1 MENQR
6 LLLYFTLFFIL
17 YLLWTEWQLDYGPKP
32 QAPIAET
39 TTAPGPASAQQEL
52 VEVPDAA
59 EVEAPKADVAVFEST
74 STEHADA
81 RRVRVLTDVLDVEI
95 DTRGG
100 DIRRAVLRNYA
111 KTADKPE
118 EKLVLMSDTEV
129 NFFIAQSGLVSANA
143 GTAPTHNAVFS
154 AENTDYRLAEGEDKI
169 NVVLSWV
176 GEQGVRVIKTYTF
189 HRNSYVI
196 DIEHRVLAGDTD
208 WSGSQYMQL
217 VRTPP
222 SEDDKSAFIY
232 TYTGGVIFNDDIKYE
247 KIEFD
252 DIAEENLKDNI
263 GDGCLNLNS
272 RQRGCELNGGWLA
285 MMQHYF
291 LAAWIPEA
299 GVNNLFYSKHP
310 SNTYKY
316 ILGTR
321 SPALKIAPGESDVF
335 NTRLVVGPKLQNQ
348 LKTIAPGLELT
359 VDYGVLTIIAKPLFW
374 LLNIFYGWFSNW
386 GWAIIFLTIS
396 VKAIF
401 YKLSEMSYRSMA
413 RMRKVAPRIQQMK
426 ERYGDDRQGMSKA
439 MMDLYKREKINPMGG
454 CFPIL
459 VQMPVFI
466 ALYWVLL
473 ESVEMRHAP
482 FILWIDNLSARD
494 PYFILPLIM
503 GVSMWVQQKLNPAP
517 VDPVQQKIFQY
528 MPFVFTVMFA
538 FFPSGLVLYWVVN
551 NILSIAQQYVITRR
565 IEKEA

>member
-6 LLLYFTLFFIL
+6 LLLYFTLFFII
-17 YLLWTEWQLDYGPKP
+17 YLLWAEWQMDYGPKQEVP
-32 QAPIAET
+32 VAETSAQVEQQAQQDIAEVPEAAVAA
-39 TTAPGPASAQQEL
+39 APGETEVIASGDVEQQTAQ
-52 VEVPDAA
+52 
-59 EVEAPKADVAVFEST
+59 
-74 STEHADA
+74 
-81 RRVRVLTDVLDVEI
+81 RIRVLTDVLDIEI

-100 DIRRAVLRNYA
+100 DIKRVVLRNYA
-111 KTADKPE
+111 KTAKKPE
-118 EKLVLMSDTEV
+118 EKLVLMTDKEV
-129 NFFIAQSGLVSANA
+129 NFFIAQSGLVSVNT
-143 GTAPTHNAVFS
+143 GTAPTHNAVYS
-154 AENTDYRLAEGEDKI
+154 ARNTEYRLAEGEEEI
-169 NVVLSWV
+169 SVPLSWT
-176 GEQGVRVIKTYTF
+176 GENGVRVDKVYTF
-189 HRNSYVI
+189 RRNDYVI
-196 DIEHRVLAGDTD
+196 DLEHVVKAGDAD

-222 SEDDKSAFIY
+222 SEEDKSAFIY
-232 TYTGGVIFNDDIKYE
+232 TYTGGVVFNDDIKYE

-252 DIAEENLKDNI
+252 DIADENLKDTI

-272 RQRGCELNGGWLA
+272 RQKGCELTGGWLA

-299 GVNNLFYSKHP
+299 GVNNLFYSRNP
-310 SNTYKY
+310 SDTYKY

-321 SPALKIAPGESDVF
+321 SPAQKIAAGETAGF
-335 NTRLVVGPKLQNQ
+335 NSRLVIGPKLQND
-348 LKTIAPGLELT
+348 LKKIAPGLELT

-374 LLNIFYGWFSNW
+374 LLNIFYGWFGNW
-386 GWAIIFLTIS
+386 GWAIIFLTIT

-413 RMRKVAPRIQQMK
+413 KMRKVAPRIKQMK
-426 ERYGDDRQGMSKA
+426 ERYGDDRQAMSKA
-439 MMDLYKREKINPMGG
+439 MMDMYKREKINPMGG

-494 PYFILPLIM
+494 PYFILPIIM
-503 GVSMWVQQKLNPAP
+503 GVSMWIQQKLNPAP

-528 MPFVFTVMFA
+528 MPFVFTAMFA
-538 FFPSGLVLYWVVN
+538 FFPAGLVLYWVVN

>member
-6 LLLYFTLFFIL
+6 LLLYFTLFFVL
-17 YLLWTEWQLDYGPKP
+17 YLLWAEWQMDYGPKP
-32 QAPIAET
+32 EPQVAET
-39 TTAPGPASAQQEL
+39 TTTTPTGQAEL
-52 VEVPDAA
+52 TELTEVPEAAVTAA
-59 EVEAPKADVAVFEST
+59 EPDVIDSTPQGAVSGQNI
-74 STEHADA
+74 
-81 RRVRVLTDVLDVEI
+81 RVVTDVLDVEI
-95 DTRGG
+95 NPRGG
-100 DIRRAVLRNYA
+100 DIRRVVLRNYA

-118 EKLVLMSDTEV
+118 NKLVLMDDTEV

-143 GTAPTHNAVFS
+143 GTAPTHNAVFT
-154 AENTDYRLAEGEDKI
+154 AENTVFRLAEGEQEI
-169 NVVLSWV
+169 RVPLSWT
-176 GEQGVRVIKTYTF
+176 GKDGVQVTKVYTF
-189 HRNSYVI
+189 RRNDYVI
-196 DIEHRVLAGDTD
+196 DLEHIIEAGDVD

-222 SEDDKSAFIY
+222 SEEDKSAFIY
-232 TYTGGVIFNDDIKYE
+232 TYTGGVVFNEDIKYE

-252 DIAEENLKDNI
+252 DIAGQNLKDTI

-272 RQRGCELNGGWLA
+272 RQTGCELTGGWLA

-299 GVNNLFYSKHP
+299 GVNNLFYTKNP
-310 SNTYKY
+310 ANTYKY

-321 SPALKIAPGESDVF
+321 SPAKKIPAGEKASF

-348 LKTIAPGLELT
+348 LEQIAPGLELT

-374 LLNIFYGWFSNW
+374 LLNIFYGWFGNW
-386 GWAIIFLTIS
+386 GWAIIFLTIT

-413 RMRKVAPRIQQMK
+413 KMRKVAPRIQQMK
-426 ERYGDDRQGMSKA
+426 ERFGDDRQAMSKA

-494 PYFILPLIM
+494 PYFILPIIM
-503 GVSMWVQQKLNPAP
+503 GVSMWVQQRLNPAP

-528 MPFVFTVMFA
+528 MPFVFTIMFA
-538 FFPSGLVLYWVVN
+538 FFPAGLVLYWVVN

-565 IEKEA
+565 IEKQA